1 VDRILNNR
9 NELSAIGRSASGGK
23 DLMKKTFSR
32 PHPLSPSPQMWRG
45 GTKGGEVKKP
55 NFALCGKIK
64 SQDTEFVSIYS
75 YLCICTFHA
84 IGRSASG
91 GHVDFSN

>member
-1 VDRILNNR
+1 VVRIFNNKNR
-9 NELSAIGRSASGGK
+9 LSRKAGSASGGK

-55 NFALCGKIK
+55 
-64 SQDTEFVSIYS
+64 SIPILFITIVNLS
-75 YLCICTFHA
+75 
-84 IGRSASG
+84 
-91 GHVDFSN
+91 